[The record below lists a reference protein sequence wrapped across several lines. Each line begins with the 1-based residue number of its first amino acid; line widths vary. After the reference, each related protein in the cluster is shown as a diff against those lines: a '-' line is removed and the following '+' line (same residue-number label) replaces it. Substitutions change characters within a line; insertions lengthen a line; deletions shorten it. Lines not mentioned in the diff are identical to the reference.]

1 VAALPPYDE
10 FPEYVS
16 AAERRRRAAR
26 RLAELRREGRGPR
39 PVRVE
44 GREIATTFWGK
55 AWCDH
60 LATHADL
67 ASRLPRGR
75 SYLRSG
81 SVIDLHVARGE
92 VRALVSGTDVYEVR
106 VRVVP
111 LAPPRW
117 EAVRRECAGR
127 IGTVVELLAGRLS
140 SAVMSVLCHAERGIF
155 PATRELA
162 MSCSCPDGARLCK
175 HLAAVLY
182 GIGARL
188 DEIPELLF
196 LLRGVDV
203 AELTAAAGDAGAL
216 AGTAPAGSTLHEAL
230 LGEIFGIELAT
241 GTGAPEPPRGGP
253 ATKPAAAT
261 RPARRARALA
271 GPGANKRRRRSR

>member
-1 VAALPPYDE
+1 MAYPPFDE

-26 RLAELRREGRGPR
+26 RIAALRREGREPR

-60 LATHADL
+60 LALHADL

-75 SYLRSG
+75 SYLRTG
-81 SVIDLHVARGE
+81 AVIDLHVARGE
-92 VRALVSGTDVYEVR
+92 VSALVSGTDVYEVR

-111 LAPPRW
+111 LAPRRW

-188 DEIPELLF
+188 DELPELLF
-196 LLRGVDV
+196 LLRGVEV

-216 AGTAPAGSTLHEAL
+216 AGAAQAGSALDEAL

-241 GTGAPEPPRGGP
+241 GAGDPEAPRGGRAAKRAP
-253 ATKPAAAT
+253 ATS
-261 RPARRARALA
+261 PARRTRAAA
-271 GPGANKRRRRSR
+271 GPGASRRRRRAR